1 MTPKFWSYRSESLGF
16 IDGIKGSRIQGNKDL
31 FCLVDYPLHVIYDT
45 VCPRLFTH
53 DRQMILTSFPVT
65 YSTLSC
71 GALVTQLLSQYDI
84 GAVLSCQFWRR
95 GLSDVYLV
103 ETQAAQYVLRVSHA
117 HWRSLPEVAFEL
129 ELLEFLY
136 QKRIPVAYPLRTIA
150 GDLWIPLQAPE
161 GDRVA
166 ALFIYAPGCVPI
178 GDLNGVQSYKLG
190 QTVAQFH
197 TVSQDFESSFS
208 RSSLTLEFL
217 VDRSIEVIQPFMV
230 NRQKDVAVLL
240 ETVEQLKQSLT
251 ALSTQPPHW
260 VLCWGDPHSGN
271 VHFTSDDRL
280 TMFDFDQCGYG
291 WRAFEVAKFFQ
302 VALRGGVSLQVRSA
316 FLAGYQ
322 SVLPLEAWELESLR
336 AFTIVSHIWSWS
348 IALTHAQIHD
358 YCQLDYHFF
367 NRRLEH
373 LKRLRSSDC
382 HLY

>member
-1 MTPKFWSYRSESLGF
+1 MTQAL
-16 IDGIKGSRIQGNKDL
+16 
-31 FCLVDYPLHVIYDT
+31 
-45 VCPRLFTH
+45 
-53 DRQMILTSFPVT
+53 FPVT

-84 GAVLSCQFWRR
+84 GEVLSCQFWRR

-103 ETQAAQYVLRVSHA
+103 ETQVAQYVLRVSHA

-136 QKRIPVAYPLRTIA
+136 QKRIPVAYPLRTLD
-150 GDLWIPLQAPE
+150 GQLWIPLHAPE
-161 GDRVA
+161 GDRYA

-178 GDLNGVQSYKLG
+178 GDLNPVQSYTLG
-190 QTVAQFH
+190 RTVAKFH
-197 TVSQDFESSFS
+197 QVSRGFKSSFA
-208 RSSLTLEFL
+208 RSPLTLEYL
-217 VDRSIEVIQPFMV
+217 VETSIEVIKPFMLCRKHDLNTLIQSADTLV
-230 NRQKDVAVLL
+230 
-240 ETVEQLKQSLT
+240 QSLSKLPT
-251 ALSTQPPHW
+251 RDPYW
-260 VLCWGDPHSGN
+260 VICWGDPHSGN

-291 WRAFEVAKFFQ
+291 WRAFELAKFFQ

-322 SVLPLEAWELESLR
+322 SVSPLEAWELESLR
-336 AFTIVSHIWSWS
+336 AFTQVSHIWSWS
-348 IALTHAQIHD
+348 IALTQAQMHD
-358 YCQLDYHFF
+358 YCKLDYHFF

-373 LKRLRSSDC
+373 LMRLRSPDC